1 PRTARARQSPM
12 TRPNLDRLVE
22 GWRGPLLAALVAL
35 LAGLPGLLLLPPLDR
50 DEARFAQVT
59 AQMLE
64 TGDFIDLRFQ
74 DQGHYRK
81 PAGVHW
87 LQAMAVSAVSEVE
100 ARDIRPY
107 RLPSL
112 LGAMLAAW
120 ACAWG
125 GAALFGARAGFL
137 AGAMLGAT
145 FLLSTLAGIATTDAV
160 LAGAVTLAMAA
171 LGRIYVAASGGMTAT
186 RPIKLAF
193 WLGLAVSI
201 LIKGPVGP
209 LVAGLTLVSLG
220 VWDRRWAWMKD

>member
-1 PRTARARQSPM
+1 SPPARKTPPESQAAARRSAWTAPPVVIPGQLGHGRLIPPFRRPGQRTRAKGESAARRGADNRCRRPRTARARQSPM

-87 LQAMAVSAVSEVE
+87 LQAVAVSAVSEVE

-137 AGAMLGAT
+137 AGA
-145 FLLSTLAGIATTDAV
+145 
-160 LAGAVTLAMAA
+160 
-171 LGRIYVAASGGMTAT
+171 
-186 RPIKLAF
+186 
-193 WLGLAVSI
+193 
-201 LIKGPVGP
+201 
-209 LVAGLTLVSLG
+209 
-220 VWDRRWAWMKD
+220 